1 MADLR
6 HHQGP
11 QWSCLRVSFLRPLLL
26 CPCPRHAMG
35 LPTLALASRKGEEG
49 RSNLPYTKQEEGG
62 RGRRGARSSN
72 LTEMAAPSSQG
83 STSWW
88 SDVRVHLAFLLQL
101 SVSRATPQDSTVL
114 YAGRRRATN
123 CQAIDAC
130 ADPDQRSTATQ
141 DPKLLDNFEDAEADT
156 KV

>member
-83 STSWW
+83 
-88 SDVRVHLAFLLQL
+88 RLQI
-101 SVSRATPQDSTVL
+101 
-114 YAGRRRATN
+114 AGRNINVALIQNLVLGCNTHCPGQIR
-123 CQAIDAC
+123 I
-130 ADPDQRSTATQ
+130 
-141 DPKLLDNFEDAEADT
+141 
-156 KV
+156 